1 VIESTQDKK
10 GSRMTDPTESI
21 RREMV
26 AEINAEPGSRA
37 ALEAKHGQVWDT
49 DQLQKDFEVI
59 GFMAPLVGVRR
70 KSDNVKKSLMF
81 QHHPRFYFGFQPE

>member
-1 VIESTQDKK
+1 MNDE
-10 GSRMTDPTESI
+10 TEAI

-26 AEINAEPGSRA
+26 AQINAEPGSRA

-49 DQLQKDFEVI
+49 DQLRDEFEVI

-70 KSDNVKKSLMF
+70 RSDGVKGSLMF
-81 QHHPRFYFGFQPE
+81 QHNPRFYFGFQPE